1 MQGVLKEMGNL
12 ADRIEQYIKQ
22 IMAQAREGYV
32 ILQRGSLA
40 EVFACAPSQIN
51 YVLDT
56 RFTVERGY
64 LVESRRGGGG
74 YLRIVRLE
82 VNEDG
87 LLRQVMNQLIGDS
100 LSQVRAYGLV
110 ERLFDEEII
119 TVRETAIIK
128 SVLAREA
135 LGGTP
140 TERDLMR
147 ARLLKLIITTLCR
160 EDIQ

>member
-1 MQGVLKEMGNL
+1 MGNL

-82 VNEDG
+82 VSEDG

-100 LSQVRAYGLV
+100 LSQDRAYGLV

-119 TVRETAIIK
+119 TARETAIVK

>member
-1 MQGVLKEMGNL
+1 MGNL

-22 IMAQAREGYV
+22 IMAQAEEGFV
-32 ILQRGSLA
+32 ILQRGILA
-40 EVFACAPSQIN
+40 EVFSCAPSQIN

-82 VNEDG
+82 VDEDG

-100 LSQVRAYGLV
+100 LSQDRAYGLL
-110 ERLFDEEII
+110 ERLFDEEIL
-119 TVRETAIIK
+119 TARETIMVK
-128 SVLAREA
+128 SILAREA
-135 LGGTP
+135 LGGTR
-140 TERDLMR
+140 TEQDLLR
-147 ARLLKLIITTLCR
+147 ALLMKRVITTLCR
-160 EDIQ
+160 EDLQ